1 MSFTMNQKVV
11 VRKKRIR
18 LSHESI
24 SLSDWM
30 NNHCFTG
37 EILSINEK
45 EWVIGKIDS
54 VSFFSGR
61 YEEFYR
67 IDRDSLEYDV
77 QALRAEPVFQTDP
90 FAIAMP

>member
-1 MSFTMNQKVV
+1 MSFKMNQKVV

-24 SLSDWM
+24 SLSDWIS
-30 NNHCFTG
+30 NHCFTG
-37 EILSINEK
+37 EILSITET

-61 YEEFYR
+61 YEELYR
-67 IDRDSLEYDV
+67 IARDSVEYDV
-77 QALRAEPVFQTDP
+77 QAVRAEPVFQTDP